1 MNWNSLAEL
10 SRFSG
15 AEIEIMKRIHVYIR
29 GRVQG
34 VFFRAATR
42 RTATNLNL
50 TGWVR
55 NMDDGRVEAVFEGE
69 DYDIE
74 KMIAWCKV
82 GPPLSRVENV
92 TTTEEQHTGSF
103 QDFGITHL

>member
-1 MNWNSLAEL
+1 
-10 SRFSG
+10 
-15 AEIEIMKRIHVYIR
+15 MKRIHVYIS
-29 GRVQG
+29 GIVQG

-42 RTATNLNL
+42 RVASDLNL

-69 DYDIE
+69 DTDVE

-82 GPPLSRVENV
+82 GPPSARVENV
-92 TTTEEQHTGSF
+92 TTSEEHYNGGFHSF
-103 QDFGITHL
+103 SIEHL